1 MPARTTPD
9 AEVVAVAARDR
20 SRAQEFADKHG
31 IPRVH
36 TDYAALLG
44 DDEIDAV
51 YNPLPNGLHGEW
63 TIAALEAGKH
73 VLCEKPFTANAIEA
87 QVVADVAARTGKVVM
102 EAFHYRY
109 HPLFARVLE
118 LVGTLGTLHDISARM
133 IAVLPNR
140 SDVRYRLDLAGGA
153 TMDVGC
159 YAIHQ
164 IRSVAG
170 SVPERRRCRLGT
182 GRRQRAGKGAVAGHR
197 PRDAGD
203 ALVPGRSVG
212 EHGVRAARSARAD
225 RRPAGHRRTGPGARA
240 LPDPPRARVD
250 HDAPAPCWTKAG
262 GTTRRERVKGLPT
275 FWYQLQA
282 FCGAVLRDEPI
293 LTGPADAVATMR
305 VIDAV
310 YEASGLGPR
319 QPSR

>member
-1 MPARTTPD
+1 MARIAPKAVVVPARTTPD

-20 SRAQEFADKHG
+20 SRAQEFAGKHG
-31 IPRVH
+31 IPRVD

-87 QVVADVAARTGKVVM
+87 QVVADVAACAGKVVM

-118 LVGTLGTLHDISARM
+118 LVGTLGALHDISVRM

-140 SDVRYRLDLAGGA
+140 RDVRYRLDLAGGA

-170 SVPERRRCRLGT
+170 SVPERESGSVPERESGSVPERSSAGSEPVVVSALGEDAD
-182 GRRQRAGKGAVAGHR
+182 AGDR
-197 PRDAGD
+197 PRDARD
-203 ALVPGRSVG
+203 ALVLGRSLG
-212 EHGVRAARSARAD
+212 EHGVRAARSAAHRSPTCGSPANRAGSWCTS
-225 RRPAGHRRTGPGARA
+225 RRAPSSRGSPRT
-240 LPDPPRARVD
+240 
-250 HDAPAPCWTKAG
+250 PAPCLNG
-262 GTTRRERVKGLPT
+262 D
-275 FWYQLQA
+275 QA
-282 FCGAVLRDEPI
+282 AP
-293 LTGPADAVATMR
+293 PA
-305 VIDAV
+305 
-310 YEASGLGPR
+310 ASG
-319 QPSR
+319 